1 MKDRLQKLMKEHVES
16 CRRNIPWDG
25 ENNAVVEK
33 ILKLFDNK
41 TKRTK
46 NDNTRRGT
54 RRYARN
60 YTQLG

>member
-1 MKDRLQKLMKEHVES
+1 MKEHVES
-16 CRRNIPWDG
+16 CRMNIPWDG
-25 ENNAVVEK
+25 ENDSVVEK
-33 ILKLFDNK
+33 ILELFNNK

-46 NDNTRRGT
+46 NDNTKRGA

>member
-1 MKDRLQKLMKEHVES
+1 MKEHVES

-46 NDNTRRGT
+46 NDNTKRGT